1 MPDLALLSVVAIVA
15 LALLFDFTNGF
26 HDAANSIATV
36 VSTRVLTPRMA
47 VVWAASFN
55 FIAFLVFHTGVAN
68 TVGKTVDPAVVSEA
82 VIFAGLVGAVAWNL
96 LTWWLGLPTSS
107 SHALIGGFAG
117 AGVAK
122 AGFDVLNAASL
133 EKTILFIALSPLLGM
148 VLGFLLMLANLWIF
162 GRATPARVDRLF
174 RRLQLV
180 SAAAFSLGH
189 GGNDAQK
196 TMGII
201 SALLVGA
208 GHLQLKANG
217 DLPVPNWVVLAAY
230 SAIALGTLSGGWRI
244 VKTLGQRITAL
255 KPVGG
260 FSAETAAACSL
271 YLATFL
277 GIPVSTTH
285 TITGAI
291 VGVGS
296 TRRLSAVRW
305 GVAGRIVW
313 AWVLT
318 IPAAA
323 TVAAVT
329 YAITVSPFA
338 LAALLLAAA
347 AVVVALVV
355 ATRRTTTR
363 RPPEP
368 ATSAPR
374 PSAPGRDPAPTGRAE
389 PPGGGA

>member
-1 MPDLALLSVVAIVA
+1 MPDDLALVSVIAIVL
-15 LALLFDFTNGF
+15 LALVFDFTNGF

-47 VVWAASFN
+47 VVWAALFN
-55 FIAFLVFHTGVAN
+55 FVAFLVFQTRVAN
-68 TVGKTVDPAVVSEA
+68 TVGKTVDPDVVSEA
-82 VIFAGLVGAVAWNL
+82 VVFAGLVGAIAWNF

-107 SHALIGGFAG
+107 SHSLIGGFAG

-122 AGFDVLNAASL
+122 AGFGVLDASSL
-133 EKTILFIALSPLLGM
+133 EKTILFIPLSPLFGM
-148 VLGFLLMLANLWIF
+148 TLGFLLMLASMWIF
-162 GRATPARVDRLF
+162 RRTSPARVDGLF
-174 RRLQLV
+174 RRLQLL

-201 SALLVGA
+201 AALLVGS
-208 GHLQLKANG
+208 GYLQLQDNG
-217 DLPVPNWVVLAAY
+217 NLPVPLWVVLAAHA
-230 SAIALGTLSGGWRI
+230 AIALGTLSGGWRI

-296 TRRLSAVRW
+296 TRRRSAVRW

-323 TVAAVT
+323 TIAAVA

-338 LAALLLAAA
+338 LVALVLAAA
-347 AVVVALVV
+347 AVVVAG
-355 ATRRTTTR
+355 RRTTR
-363 RPPEP
+363 RIPQPSEP
-368 ATSAPR
+368 AKPVE
-374 PSAPGRDPAPTGRAE
+374 PAER
-389 PPGGGA
+389 

>member
-1 MPDLALLSVVAIVA
+1 MPDLALVSIVAIVL
-15 LALLFDFTNGF
+15 LALVFDFTNGF

-36 VSTRVLTPRMA
+36 VSTRVLTPRVA
-47 VVWAASFN
+47 VVWAAVFN
-55 FIAFLVFHTGVAN
+55 FVAFLVFQTHVAN
-68 TVGKTVDPAVVSEA
+68 TVGKTVDSAVVSEA
-82 VIFAGLVGAVAWNL
+82 VIFAGLVGAIVWNL
-96 LTWWLGLPTSS
+96 TTWWLGLPTSS

-122 AGFDVLNAASL
+122 AGFGVLDAGSL
-133 EKTILFIALSPLLGM
+133 EKTILFIPLSPLFGM
-148 VLGFLLMLANLWIF
+148 ALGFLLMLASLWIF
-162 GRATPARVDRLF
+162 RRSSPARVDGLF
-174 RRLQLV
+174 RRLQLL

-201 SALLVGA
+201 SALLVGS
-208 GHLQLKANG
+208 GYLELQEGG
-217 DLPVPNWVVLAAY
+217 DLPVPLWIVLSAHA
-230 SAIALGTLSGGWRI
+230 AIALGTLAGGWRI

-260 FSAETAAACSL
+260 FSAETAAATSL
-271 YLATFL
+271 YLATAL

-291 VGVGS
+291 VGVGA

-318 IPAAA
+318 IPAAGL
-323 TVAAVT
+323 VAAVT
-329 YAITVSPFA
+329 YAITVSRFA
-338 LAALLLAAA
+338 LLALFLAAVAVVA
-347 AVVVALVV
+347 AVLA
-355 ATRRTTTR
+355 ARRTR
-363 RPPEP
+363 EP
-368 ATSAPR
+368 RQPV
-374 PSAPGRDPAPTGRAE
+374 GAE
-389 PPGGGA
+389 PR

>member
-1 MPDLALLSVVAIVA
+1 MPDVTQAAVVAIVC
-15 LALLFDFTNGF
+15 LAVLFDYSNGF

-36 VSTRVLTPRMA
+36 VSTRVLNPRLA
-47 VVWAASFN
+47 VIWAAFFN
-55 FIAFLVFHTGVAN
+55 FVAFLVFRTHVAN
-68 TVGKTVDPAVVSEA
+68 TIGTIIDPRVVSEA
-82 VIFAGLVGAVAWNL
+82 VVFAGLVGAVAWNIT
-96 LTWWLGLPTSS
+96 TWWLGLPTSS
-107 SHALIGGFAG
+107 SHALIGGFVG

-122 AGFDVLNAASL
+122 AGFGVVSAASL
-133 EKTILFIALSPLLGM
+133 RKTLLFIVLSPMLGL
-148 VLGFLLMLANLWIF
+148 VLGFGLMLAMLWIF
-162 GRATPARVDRLF
+162 RRSTPRRVDRLF

-208 GHLQLKANG
+208 GYLHLDPGGK
-217 DLPVPNWVVLAAY
+217 LPVPLWVVLLAHA
-230 SAIALGTLSGGWRI
+230 AIALGTLSGGWRI

-255 KPVGG
+255 KPIGG
-260 FSAETAAACSL
+260 FSAETAAAASI

-285 TITGAI
+285 TITGAVI
-291 VGVGS
+291 GVGS

-313 AWVLT
+313 AWVIT

-323 TVAAVT
+323 AIAAISYWLVASRNHGAALLAVVL
-329 YAITVSPFA
+329 IA
-338 LAALLLAAA
+338 LAATVTALALRHA
-347 AVVVALVV
+347 
-355 ATRRTTTR
+355 
-363 RPPEP
+363 
-368 ATSAPR
+368 
-374 PSAPGRDPAPTGRAE
+374 GR
-389 PPGGGA
+389 GAMITER